1 VEIESDK
8 ISNIRTG
15 FGGMAATPKRAL
27 VCEKALI
34 GEPWKEETMVSAA
47 SAVIED
53 FQPIDDHR
61 ASKHYRLR
69 VAGNLFTRLYR
80 DIANVEDVIEV
91 MAS

>member
-1 VEIESDK
+1 
-8 ISNIRTG
+8 
-15 FGGMAATPKRAL
+15 
-27 VCEKALI
+27 
-34 GEPWKEETMVSAA
+34 MVSAA